1 MKRLMK
7 RLRIILVFALV
18 LLTSAVALAQS
29 GNGFDLT
36 WSTVDGGGGVSLA
49 GGYVVQG
56 TAGQPDAG
64 EMSGGGYSLRG
75 GFWGYPQIAGEVATP
90 TQTPT
95 PTATS
100 VATSTFTPTPQ
111 PGETPQAEGTPVFVP
126 IVNR

>member
-1 MKRLMK
+1 MK
-7 RLRIILVFALV
+7 RLRIILVLALV

-49 GGYVVQG
+49 DGYTVQG

-64 EMSGGGYSLRG
+64 EMAGGGYALRG
-75 GFWGYPQIAGEVATP
+75 GFWGDPQLAGEVATP

-95 PTATS
+95 PT
-100 VATSTFTPTPQ
+100 STFTP
-111 PGETPQAEGTPVFVP
+111 TPQAEGTPVFIP
-126 IVNR
+126 LVNR